1 MRKHTRIVGILAAL
15 LAVYAAAGMCRTAA
29 SISKEGKRA
38 ETLTQACQSTADE
51 IAALKR
57 EMDACPETVRRL
69 AWRQLGMVSPGDV
82 VFFDGG

>member
-1 MRKHTRIVGILAAL
+1 MTKHTKIVGVLAAF

-29 SISKEGKRA
+29 SISREGKRA
-38 ETLTQACQSTADE
+38 EALRQACQETADE

-57 EMDACPETVRRL
+57 ELTAPDETVWEL
-69 AWRQLGMVSPGDV
+69 AWRQFGMVLPGDV